1 MNKDFSVFDNSPIKG
16 IHYRWTLLAAMGD
29 YLDAGSIVA
38 GGASTAF
45 WISYFHLGSTLLG
58 LIASLSPNAFAAFIG
73 ALIAGPLGDRFGR
86 KAIYTYDLI
95 IFLIGALIV
104 TASTSIYMLIPGYIL
119 VGLAVGIDVPTSWS
133 LIAEYAP
140 KIGRGR
146 LMSFTN
152 IFWYVGPIVILI
164 LGIATSPIG
173 VNSFRVLFGSLALVS
188 AITWILRRDL
198 VESPRW
204 SAAKGKEDQVK
215 KAMEKLGVN
224 TTSPTS
230 SQASSST
237 IPGTIPETKTK
248 VSLSRY
254 LKGFAF
260 IIPIYILWGVPAGT
274 FGFFLPFFIEDIG
287 AKSVALGDLVD
298 IGWFATAI
306 IGILLVTMQ
315 FADKINRRVL
325 YGISAIV
332 CAISFAVPIA
342 LPFKILAVAATNV
355 ILFGF
360 GQGIG
365 LWPITRMWS
374 VELFPTEVRNTAQG
388 ITWASMRASIGIWSL
403 FVPTIIS
410 TIGYPAMAAVFTSF
424 FIVAAIIGGLYGP
437 KSQGKPLEEVT
448 RDFYS
453 EI

>member
-1 MNKDFSVFDNSPIKG
+1 MNKDFSAFDNSPIKG

-38 GGASTAF
+38 GAASTAF
-45 WISYFHLGSTLLG
+45 WISYFHLSSTLLG

-86 KAIYTYDLI
+86 KTIYTYDLI
-95 IFLIGALIV
+95 IFLIGVLII
-104 TASTSIYMLIPGYIL
+104 TASTTVYMLIPGYIL
-119 VGLAVGIDVPTSWS
+119 AGLAVGIDVPTSWS

-140 KIGRGR
+140 KIGRGK

-152 IFWYVGPIVILI
+152 IFWYIGPIVILI
-164 LGIATSPIG
+164 LGIVTSPLG

-204 SAAKGKEDQVK
+204 SASKGKEDQVR
-215 KAMEKLGVN
+215 KAMEKLGIN
-224 TTSPTS
+224 TDTALPNTNASN
-230 SQASSST
+230 SSST
-237 IPGTIPETKTK
+237 TKTK
-248 VSLSRY
+248 LSLSRFA
-254 LKGFAF
+254 KGFAF

-274 FGFFLPFFIEDIG
+274 FGFFLPFFVEDIG
-287 AKSVALGDLVD
+287 AKSLVLGDIVD

-315 FADKINRRVL
+315 FADKINRRIHYL
-325 YGISAIV
+325 ISAIV
-332 CAISFAVPIA
+332 CAIAFAVPIA

-355 ILFGF
+355 VLFGF

-374 VELFPTEVRNTAQG
+374 VELFPTEIRNTAQG
-388 ITWASMRASIGIWSL
+388 ITWASMRFSIGVWSI

-410 TIGYPAMAAVFTSF
+410 TLGYPAIAAVFTAF
-424 FIVAAIIGGLYGP
+424 FIVAGILGGLYGP

-448 RDFYS
+448 RDFYG

>member
-1 MNKDFSVFDNSPIKG
+1 MNKDFSAFDNSPIKG

-38 GGASTAF
+38 GAASTTF
-45 WISYFHLGSTLLG
+45 WISYFHLSSTLLG

-95 IFLIGALIV
+95 IFLIGSLII
-104 TASTSIYMLIPGYIL
+104 TASTSVYMLIPGYIL

-140 KIGRGR
+140 KIGRGK

-152 IFWYVGPIVILI
+152 IFWYIGPIVILI
-164 LGIATSPIG
+164 LGIVTSPLG

-204 SAAKGKEDQVK
+204 SASKGKEDQVR
-215 KAMEKLGVN
+215 KAMEKLGIN
-224 TTSPTS
+224 TDTALPNTNASN
-230 SQASSST
+230 SSST
-237 IPGTIPETKTK
+237 TKTK
-248 VSLSRY
+248 LSLSRFA
-254 LKGFAF
+254 KGFAF

-274 FGFFLPFFIEDIG
+274 FGFFLPFFVEDIG
-287 AKSVALGDLVD
+287 AKNVVLGDIVD

-315 FADKINRRVL
+315 FADKINRRIHYL
-325 YGISAIV
+325 ISAIV
-332 CAISFAVPIA
+332 CAIAFAVPIA

-355 ILFGF
+355 VLFGF

-374 VELFPTEVRNTAQG
+374 VELFPTEIRNTAQG
-388 ITWASMRASIGIWSL
+388 ITWASMRFSIGVWSI

-410 TIGYPAMAAVFTSF
+410 TLGYPAMAAVFTAF
-424 FIVAAIIGGLYGP
+424 FIVAAILGGLYGP

-448 RDFYS
+448 RDFYG

>member
-1 MNKDFSVFDNSPIKG
+1 MNKDFSAFDNSPIKG

-38 GGASTAF
+38 GAASTTF
-45 WISYFHLGSTLLG
+45 WISYFHLSSTLLG

-95 IFLIGALIV
+95 IFLIGALII
-104 TASTSIYMLIPGYIL
+104 TASTSVYMLIPGYIL

-140 KIGRGR
+140 KIGRGK

-152 IFWYVGPIVILI
+152 IFWYIGPIVILI
-164 LGIATSPIG
+164 LGIVTSPLG

-204 SAAKGKEDQVK
+204 SASKGKEDQVR
-215 KAMEKLGVN
+215 KAMEKLGIN
-224 TTSPTS
+224 TDTALPNTNASN
-230 SQASSST
+230 SSSA
-237 IPGTIPETKTK
+237 TKTK
-248 VSLSRY
+248 LSLSRFA
-254 LKGFAF
+254 KGFAF

-274 FGFFLPFFIEDIG
+274 FGFFLPFFVEDIG
-287 AKSVALGDLVD
+287 AKSVVLGDIVD

-315 FADKINRRVL
+315 FADKINRRIHYL
-325 YGISAIV
+325 ISAIV
-332 CAISFAVPIA
+332 CAIAFAVPIA

-355 ILFGF
+355 VLFGF

-374 VELFPTEVRNTAQG
+374 VELFPTEIRNTAQG
-388 ITWASMRASIGIWSL
+388 ITWASMRFSIGVWSI

-410 TIGYPAMAAVFTSF
+410 TLGYPAMAAVFTAF
-424 FIVAAIIGGLYGP
+424 FIVAGILGGLYGP

-448 RDFYS
+448 RDFYG